1 LLGYRAFRHCYDED
15 VAEVCS
21 CGTQLVEGALFC
33 HRCGKPTFDAPEEET
48 QEPVPQEIEQLLDRV
63 ELSHTPPEINFSNGA
78 AVRVALLV
86 AAISMVLLVPLA
98 NLAGMSLVG
107 IVLPTLFAG
116 VLSVWFYQR
125 RTGTPL
131 TVLAGARMGWITG
144 VFIFAL
150 FLVLFTITLV
160 PAIESGELQ
169 KIQEAALKGSFSE
182 ADMQKLK
189 EIFENPVML
198 SLSILLFMGI
208 YFVGATTLSSLGGML
223 GAKLL
228 GRNQSL

>member
-1 LLGYRAFRHCYDED
+1 M
-15 VAEVCS
+15 
-21 CGTQLVEGALFC
+21 FC
-33 HRCGKPTFDAPEEET
+33 HRCGKPTFEVLAEPEEEL
-48 QEPVPQEIEQLLDRV
+48 VPAEMEQLLDKV
-63 ELSHTPPEINFSNGA
+63 EISAGNPDINFSNGA
-78 AVRVALLV
+78 AVRVGLMV

-98 NLAGMSLVG
+98 NLGGMSLLG
-107 IVLPTLFAG
+107 IILPTLFAG
-116 VLSVWFYQR
+116 GLSVWFYQR
-125 RTGTPL
+125 RTGMPV
-131 TVLAGARMGWITG
+131 TVLAGARMGWMTG

-150 FLVLFTITLV
+150 FLVLFTFSLI

-182 ADMQKLK
+182 GDMAKLK

-198 SLSILLFMGI
+198 AGSIVLFMGI

>member
-1 LLGYRAFRHCYDED
+1 M
-15 VAEVCS
+15 
-21 CGTQLVEGALFC
+21 
-33 HRCGKPTFDAPEEET
+33 
-48 QEPVPQEIEQLLDRV
+48 VPLEMERLLDTV
-63 ELSHTPPEINFSNGA
+63 QLSSAVPDISFSNGA
-78 AVRVALLV
+78 AVRVGLLV

-98 NLAGMSLVG
+98 NFSGMPLLG
-107 IVLPTLFAG
+107 IILPTLAAG

-125 RTGTPL
+125 RTGTSL

-144 VFIFAL
+144 VFLFAL
-150 FLVLFTITLV
+150 FLILFTISV
-160 PAIESGELQ
+160 IPAIESGEMQ

-182 ADMQKLK
+182 TDLARMK

-198 SLSILLFMGI
+198 GGAILLFMVI

-228 GRNQSL
+228 GRNQGL

>member
-1 LLGYRAFRHCYDED
+1 MPVED
-15 VAEVCS
+15 
-21 CGTQLVEGALFC
+21 
-33 HRCGKPTFDAPEEET
+33 
-48 QEPVPQEIEQLLDRV
+48 EPVPMPAEVEQLLDSV
-63 ELSHTPPEINFSNGA
+63 ELSSANPDINFSNSA
-78 AVRVALLV
+78 AVRVGLLV

-98 NLAGMSLVG
+98 NLGGMSLVG

-116 VLSVWFYQR
+116 VMSVWFYQR
-125 RTGTPL
+125 RTGSSL

-150 FLVLFTITLV
+150 FLVLFTISV
-160 PAIESGELQ
+160 IPALESGELQ

-182 ADMQKLK
+182 ADMAKLK
-189 EIFENPVML
+189 EIFENPTL
-198 SLSILLFMGI
+198 LGISIVLFMGI